1 MIARAGSGWQTVL
14 ADLSLI
20 LFMVSAAAAAQAGP
34 DEQAPTPL
42 TVPALGDPVAVWR
55 GGGVGVSLAHWLAG
69 QAEDRRQRLTIIVPY
84 QTDATSAAAAAVALA
99 GSVGRPARILIEP
112 GAAGEAYAVLTYDTA
127 LPPIPLVQGTRR

>member
-34 DEQAPTPL
+34 DEHAPTPL

-55 GGGVGVSLAHWLAG
+55 GGGAGVSLAYWLSG
-69 QAEDRRQRLTIIVPY
+69 QAEDPRQRLTIVVPY
-84 QTDATSAAAAAVALA
+84 RTDPTSAASAAVALA
-99 GSVGRPARILIEP
+99 RSAGRPARILIEP
-112 GAAGEAYAVLTYDTA
+112 GAAGEAYAVLTYDSV